1 MHGRQAAE
9 AKLMPSMSGR
19 GEKRRASPLSGTN
32 RTRNEGAM
40 DGGRRLMTMIMMSI
54 RLWSDS
60 CRRTGRQAGSAS
72 NELSA
77 IILNL
82 IIQCQCGKKPINYR
96 PAQRFRTGVDGT
108 EEAVASVVAKD
119 GGGV

>member
-1 MHGRQAAE
+1 
-9 AKLMPSMSGR
+9 
-19 GEKRRASPLSGTN
+19 
-32 RTRNEGAM
+32 
-40 DGGRRLMTMIMMSI
+40 MTMIMMSI

-60 CRRTGRQAGSAS
+60 CRRTVAGRQAGSAS

-108 EEAVASVVAKD
+108 EEAASAAAAKD